1 MRLAE
6 RPYIESG
13 WISHVGKVVLLAAT
27 YWVIAKAALL
37 TAIPPGYATAL
48 WPASGVAVAALLVL
62 ALFTAVS
69 MTIVTTGFGATLSVP
84 AVARPVVAAAPV
96 LGVTSLAFGV
106 WYAAAAWSLAPYPF

>member
-48 WPASGVAVAALLVL
+48 WPASRRR
-62 ALFTAVS
+62 
-69 MTIVTTGFGATLSVP
+69 SV
-84 AVARPVVAAAPV
+84 R
-96 LGVTSLAFGV
+96 AFRI
-106 WYAAAAWSLAPYPF
+106 PFRA